1 MKEVMLHL
9 EGMTCTSC
17 GNQIEKNLNQMA
29 GTKAQVN
36 YATATASIISEG
48 NLAIDEFIS
57 VVEKLGYHASLEAV
71 DEDAY
76 LSKLARKKNVAVVIG
91 TFAIVISMIPAFQ
104 FSGWQW
110 ILLALT
116 LVVHLYSATEIHH
129 SAFVAAKNRFANMDT
144 LISLGTLVA
153 LMVSVYALFFTS
165 MGELGMKMSHS
176 LFERTAAGGIYL
188 EVAAVVPA
196 FILMG
201 RYFEASSKHR
211 NMDAIS
217 QLKKISKEEIEIIR
231 ASNRVK
237 IAATELLLTDLL
249 VVKPGERIAADGIV
263 VEGQADVDE
272 SIISGESLPLLKKIG
287 SSVIAGSS
295 PIDGELIIRPTGIGA
310 DSVIGQIEQLIIA
323 SQAEKSQTQHLVD
336 RISAVFVPTILVLAS
351 FTFIFWIIFGAEI
364 AFALSSG
371 LAVLIIAC
379 PCALGLATPVAML
392 VSSAIA
398 NENKILIRSSKA
410 LEMSNKIR
418 TIFFDKTGTITTG
431 ALEVVSFNPLIS
443 QPKLINSVAFALT
456 QRSTH
461 PVSNAIN
468 NHHPVNAETR
478 VDNFASIAGGGLVGE
493 IDLRTY
499 RLGNLKW
506 LEKEIKDLPSD
517 PTVRYV
523 GLTGDD
529 ELIAYWALRD
539 RLRPKS
545 KESIENLK
553 KLGLEVVM
561 LTGDND
567 LNSQLIAQQV
577 GIDVVYSELKPAEK
591 VAVIEKYQK
600 EGKVVAFVGDGL
612 NDAAALSTANLSIA
626 MSSGSYVAL
635 AASDLTV
642 LRGELEQVVSALK
655 LGRKTLSTIKI
666 NLFWAFAYNS
676 AMIPIA
682 MAGYLQPIWAGAAM
696 ALSSSFVVANSLL
709 LKYRKFNFT

>member
-17 GNQIEKNLNQMA
+17 ANQIEKNLNQMA

-48 NLAIDEFIS
+48 NLAVDEFIS

-116 LVVHLYSATEIHH
+116 LVVHLYSATEIHY

-201 RYFEASSKHR
+201 RYFEAKSKHR

-217 QLKKISKEEIEIIR
+217 QLKKITKEEIEIIR

-249 VVKPGERIAADGIV
+249 VVKPGERIAADGVV

-287 SSVIAGSS
+287 SSVIAGST

-336 RISAVFVPTILVLAS
+336 RISGVFVPTILVLAS
-351 FTFIFWIIFGAEI
+351 LTFIFWIIFGAET
-364 AFALSSG
+364 AFALSSA

-410 LEMSNKIR
+410 LEMSNKIS

-461 PVSNAIN
+461 PVSMAIN
-468 NHHPVNAETR
+468 KHHPVNAETR
-478 VDNFASIAGGGLVGE
+478 VENFASIAGGGLVGE

-539 RLRPKS
+539 SLRPKS

-561 LTGDND
+561 LTGDGD
-567 LNSQLIAQQV
+567 SNSQLIARQV

-642 LRGELEQVVSALK
+642 LKGELEQVVSALK

-709 LKYRKFNFT
+709 LKYKNFNFT

>member
-17 GNQIEKNLNQMA
+17 ANQIEKNLNQMA

-48 NLAIDEFIS
+48 NLAVDEFIS

-91 TFAIVISMIPAFQ
+91 TFAIIISMIPAFQ

-110 ILLALT
+110 VLLALT
-116 LVVHLYSATEIHH
+116 LVTHLYSATEIHY

-153 LMVSVYALFFTS
+153 LMVSVYAIFFTS

-201 RYFEASSKHR
+201 RYFEAKSKHR

-217 QLKKISKEEIEIIR
+217 QLKKITKEEIEIIR

-237 IAATELLLTDLL
+237 ITGTELLLTDLL
-249 VVKPGERIAADGIV
+249 VVKPGERIAADGVV

-287 SSVIAGSS
+287 SSVIAGST

-310 DSVIGQIEQLIIA
+310 NSVIGQIEQLIIA

-336 RISAVFVPTILVLAS
+336 RISGVFVPTILVLAIL
-351 FTFIFWIIFGAEI
+351 TFIFWIIFGAET
-364 AFALSSG
+364 AFALSSS

-410 LEMSNKIR
+410 LEMSNKIS

-443 QPKLINSVAFALT
+443 QTKLINSAAFALT

-461 PVSNAIN
+461 PVSIAIN

-478 VDNFASIAGGGLVGE
+478 LENFASIAGGGLVGE

-506 LEKEIKDLPSD
+506 LEKEIKDLPAD

-539 RLRPKS
+539 SLRPKS

-553 KLGLEVVM
+553 KLGLAVVM
-561 LTGDND
+561 LTGDGD
-567 LNSQLIAQQV
+567 SNSQLIAQQV

-600 EGKVVAFVGDGL
+600 EGKMVAFVGDGL

-642 LRGELEQVVSALK
+642 LKGELEQVVSALK

-709 LKYRKFNFT
+709 LKYRNFNFT